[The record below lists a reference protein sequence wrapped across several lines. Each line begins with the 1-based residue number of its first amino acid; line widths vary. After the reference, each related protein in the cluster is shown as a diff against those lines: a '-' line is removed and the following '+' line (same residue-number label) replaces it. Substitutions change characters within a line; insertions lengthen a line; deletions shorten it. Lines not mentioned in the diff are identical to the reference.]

1 MEEKNMV
8 EFEDVGNVDEI
19 EETEENTPR
28 RSGIGTFGA
37 MAIGSGLTLG
47 GIALFKKLKKVV
59 AEKRAAKEAAAVPA
73 DVIIDAEV
81 IEEPNPQPEPQVEQT
96 DKKAK

>member
-8 EFEDVGNVDEI
+8 EFEDVDNVDEI

-47 GIALFKKLKKVV
+47 GIALFKK
-59 AEKRAAKEAAAVPA
+59 
-73 DVIIDAEV
+73 
-81 IEEPNPQPEPQVEQT
+81 
-96 DKKAK
+96 

>member
-1 MEEKNMV
+1 MENKDMV
-8 EFEDVGNVDEI
+8 EFEEI
-19 EETEENTPR
+19 ESVDDIEEATTR

>member
-1 MEEKNMV
+1 MEEKDMV
-8 EFEDVGNVDEI
+8 KFEEIDDVEDI
-19 EETEENTPR
+19 EETEEETPR

-59 AEKRAAKEAAAVPA
+59 AAKKAAKEAAAEAP
-73 DVIIDAEV
+73 EV
-81 IEEPNPQPEPQVEQT
+81 IDVEVVESQDPQPEAKVEQPE
-96 DKKAK
+96 K

>member
-47 GIALFKKLKKVV
+47 GIALFKKLKKVM
-59 AEKRAAKEAAAVPA
+59 AAKKAAKEAAAETS
-73 DVIIDAEV
+73 EV
-81 IEEPNPQPEPQVEQT
+81 IEVEVVETTDPHSETQEEQP
-96 DKKAK
+96 AK

>member
-8 EFEDVGNVDEI
+8 EFEDVDNVDEI
-19 EETEENTPR
+19 EENTPR

-47 GIALFKKLKKVV
+47 GIALFKKLKKVM
-59 AEKRAAKEAAAVPA
+59 AAKKAAKEAAAETS
-73 DVIIDAEV
+73 EV
-81 IEEPNPQPEPQVEQT
+81 IEVEVVETTDPHSETQEEQP
-96 DKKAK
+96 AK

>member
-1 MEEKNMV
+1 MEEKDMV
-8 EFEDVGNVDEI
+8 EFEEINNVDGI

-47 GIALFKKLKKVV
+47 GIALFKKLKKVM
-59 AEKRAAKEAAAVPA
+59 AEKKAAKEAAAEAPETPETE
-73 DVIIDAEV
+73 EV
-81 IEEPNPQPEPQVEQT
+81 KAPDSQPETKAEQP
-96 DKKAK
+96 KK

>member
-8 EFEDVGNVDEI
+8 EFEDVDNVDEI

-28 RSGIGTFGA
+28 RSGIGTCGA

-47 GIALFKKLKKVV
+47 GIALFKKLKKVM
-59 AEKRAAKEAAAVPA
+59 AAKKAAKEAAAETSEAIEVEVVETTDPHSETQEEQPA
-73 DVIIDAEV
+73 
-81 IEEPNPQPEPQVEQT
+81 
-96 DKKAK
+96 K